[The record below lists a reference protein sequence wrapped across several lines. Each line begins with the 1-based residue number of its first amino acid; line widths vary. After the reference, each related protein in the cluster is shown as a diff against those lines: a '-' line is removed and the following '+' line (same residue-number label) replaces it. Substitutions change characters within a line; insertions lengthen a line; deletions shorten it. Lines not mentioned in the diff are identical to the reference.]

1 MVEHVEVDVSAG
13 SQEKLQLQSE
23 CQGHESAVHPQRR
36 DRGTITSV
44 CVGRVILQ
52 LLPDVS
58 NPRLP
63 KCRLRLL
70 RLEITE
76 LDSSQQL
83 KRTGKEMQ
91 RKKPVTRLLLWLNLW
106 AALLRVVIVIVSFGL
121 TLTKEWGK
129 KKKKA
134 TPKPL
139 FFFLIACV
147 RRQRLSPGDSRV
159 QRFAITSSQAV
170 YSDCTCTLF
179 HCCLQTMFPKSFLL
193 LCSPLR
199 HPNFLLSLPKLVFSS
214 LPATSYPR
222 SVPPTALQDK
232 PFTVLTHLG
241 RQAKLLPSFWGFV
254 LFWPLPQPLAPHL
267 KPHKSIPV
275 LIPASLSMFIAC
287 QCPHA
292 GFTILNFCFWQPG
305 SCNHHNTQLLPSLA
319 SREVLEARYFWWYT
333 W

>member
-1 MVEHVEVDVSAG
+1 MSLQEVKRNYNCKANAKAMNQQFTRSDVIEG
-13 SQEKLQLQSE
+13 QLQ
-23 CQGHESAVHPQRR
+23 A
-36 DRGTITSV
+36 

-70 RLEITE
+70 RLEITG

-129 KKKKA
+129 KKKKGNAQA
-134 TPKPL
+134 T

-170 YSDCTCTLF
+170 YSGCTCTLF
-179 HCCLQTMFPKSFLL
+179 HCCLQTMFTKSFLL

-232 PFTVLTHLG
+232 PFTMLTHLG
-241 RQAKLLPSFWGFV
+241 RQARLLPFLWGFMILLPSSPNPLLLTWNLTKAFRFWYLHHSACSLPV
-254 LFWPLPQPLAPHL
+254 SVRMLDSQFWISVSDSQGAAITTIHNFFQAW
-267 KPHKSIPV
+267 PV
-275 LIPASLSMFIAC
+275 ERC
-287 QCPHA
+287 
-292 GFTILNFCFWQPG
+292 
-305 SCNHHNTQLLPSLA
+305 
-319 SREVLEARYFWWYT
+319 
-333 W
+333 